1 MWQMVRYV
9 TNGRTVYHTYYL
21 GTISKPRSI
30 DYWLLMKQPL
40 KNKTLF
46 TDGDPVYKFIGH

>member
-1 MWQMVRYV
+1 MWQTVRYV